1 MGSARGTRPAQWTS
15 SMYTRKSRRDSR
27 QQGYSLAELMV
38 VLAIIGILALIT
50 IPNFISYYRSS
61 QLKTF
66 LRQFASDVRGARQK
80 AATTY
85 SLVMVSFDP
94 VARPGHYRLFQSV
107 DNGATWTQLKDRYQ
121 PGSTPYFENGTF
133 VDKYQSDGWPDIIF
147 RRDGTA
153 DVPGGDAKMQVK
165 IDAKYIKSSYEL
177 SVRSTGKVTT
187 K

>member
-1 MGSARGTRPAQWTS
+1 MSSARGTRPAQWTS
-15 SMYTRKSRRDSR
+15 SMYTRKSPGGSR

-38 VLAIIGILALIT
+38 VLAIIGVLALVT

-66 LRQFASDVRGARQK
+66 MGQFASDVRGARQK

-85 SLVMVSFDP
+85 SLVMVSFDNG
-94 VARPGHYRLFQSV
+94 ARPGRYRIFQSV
-107 DNGATWTQLKDRYQ
+107 DNGANWTMLKDRWQ
-121 PGSTPYFENGTF
+121 VNATPYFENGTF
-133 VDKYQSDGWPDIIF
+133 IDKYQSDGWPDIIF

-153 DVPGGDAKMQVK
+153 DVPGSEGKMQIK
-165 IDAKYIKSSYEL
+165 IEAKYIKTSYEL